1 MFQPNRREPS
11 SRPTSVLVYGTD
23 PTATSTLAV
32 GLALRGQRSFS
43 WADCARPEATTK
55 SAPTGP
61 VSRGRS
67 RDSGEAVSSHD
78 LSLPHW
84 SGAAI
89 EGLLLPESRVDSL
102 QLMSYLALPGLLQQL
117 AALSVSSSGESSIVL
132 TNIDK
137 LDRDLRSSV
146 FGRPDLHRRL
156 RESKIS
162 LFVTSGERPSEG
174 ELESFEVVFRIQV
187 PPGGVWSAAEVHSV
201 KGTTGSPVRRAASMR
216 STWQAYGLDPTL
228 LPPP

>member
-1 MFQPNRREPS
+1 MFQPSRREPES
-11 SRPTSVLVYGTD
+11 QPTSVLVYGTD

-43 WADCARPEATTK
+43 WADCARPEAATRPAT
-55 SAPTGP
+55 AGP
-61 VSRGRS
+61 VSRGVS
-67 RDSGEAVSSHD
+67 RDSGAAVSGQD

-117 AALSVSSSGESSIVL
+117 AALSVSPSGESSIVL

-137 LDRDLRSSV
+137 LDRDLRASV

-162 LFVTSGERPSEG
+162 LFVTSSDRPSEG
-174 ELESFEVVFRIQV
+174 ELESFDIVFRIQV
-187 PPGGVWSAAEVHSV
+187 PSGGVWSTAEVHAV
-201 KGTTGSPVRRAASMR
+201 KGKPASTVRRPASMR